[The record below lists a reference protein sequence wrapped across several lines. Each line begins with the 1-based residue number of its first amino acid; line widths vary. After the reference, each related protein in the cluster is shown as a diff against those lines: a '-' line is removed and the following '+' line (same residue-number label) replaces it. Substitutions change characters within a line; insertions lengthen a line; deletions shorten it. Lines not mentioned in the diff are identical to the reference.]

1 MNREV
6 GWKKLRT
13 YFSTDHTVTILFI
26 LQQLSRFWNDIFIE
40 SKITIREQS
49 NTKIWKYK
57 RNSLFVKCFKAPQIL
72 LRCIVSWF
80 FIVVCIHCF
89 CKKLCNV
96 CLWTCNEATYCTKK
110 WKKTSCLFLFY
121 IGNLR
126 NGLDHICCFVFVCND
141 GCGNIRSNTWR
152 LSEWKKLGGMQ
163 RILDNSE
170 LQEQTLVWSTYFR
183 PFLINI
189 YAKAYGGTNPPVTF

>member
-1 MNREV
+1 MKKIKDLFFHWSHCYHSIHLTTTIQVLKRHFY
-6 GWKKLRT
+6 WKQNHYPRT
-13 YFSTDHTVTILFI
+13 IKHQNLEIQTKFFVCQVFQSSSNFI
-26 LQQLSRFWNDIFIE
+26 TMYSLMVFYCCMYPLLLQKVVQC
-40 SKITIREQS
+40 
-49 NTKIWKYK
+49 
-57 RNSLFVKCFKAPQIL
+57 LFVNLQWSNL
-72 LRCIVSWF
+72 L
-80 FIVVCIHCF
+80 H
-89 CKKLCNV
+89 KKM
-96 CLWTCNEATYCTKK
+96 
-110 WKKTSCLFLFY
+110 KKTSCLFLFY